1 MASEY
6 QAEEEGLR
14 LRSEV
19 CVPGGRGTCRGQRE
33 DLAGDRESA
42 QGAGVGAIGGQESAL
57 GAPCGAQAGPK
68 SGQFWVGAGGR
79 VS

>member
-6 QAEEEGLR
+6 QAEEEGRR
-14 LRSEV
+14 LRAGLCARRE
-19 CVPGGRGTCRGQRE
+19 RTCRGQRE

-42 QGAGVGAIGGQESAL
+42 QGAGWGGHGGQESAL

-68 SGQFWVGAGGR
+68 SGQFWVGLGAE

>member
-6 QAEEEGLR
+6 QAKEEGWR
-14 LRSEV
+14 LRRGV
-19 CVPGGRGTCRGQRE
+19 CVPGERGTCRGQRK

-42 QGAGVGAIGGQESAL
+42 QGAGVGATGSQESAL

-79 VS
+79 VF